1 MNFENNFKITETL
14 DFLYL
19 IILAI
24 FPLSLIFGNLLIN
37 FFIFLFSINFFINFK
52 ENKVF
57 FKDKVFYLLVF
68 FFTSLLINLI
78 FSLNPESSF
87 PRVIKIF
94 FIIIFIFEIKRL
106 IQKYEINYMK
116 YIYTSWFI
124 IFLALS
130 IDVLFEFTFGY
141 NIIGNKSYM
150 PGRIAS
156 FFGDEL
162 VIGAFYHGFVLFFLS
177 YLIFKRSKI
186 YILIISIIFVLLV
199 SFLIG
204 ERSNFIK
211 LFLAV
216 IFFTTF
222 ALQINYKIKIIT
234 FLITIM
240 TLFAFLNL
248 NESYKTRYFDQIK
261 TLFSTN
267 GYSEYIKN
275 SQYGAHRDAAMKI
288 FKENL
293 FFGVGI
299 KNYRYE
305 SSKKKYENKEYARTN
320 ERQATHPH
328 QIHHEF
334 LSETGI
340 FGYSAFLIFI
350 LSSIYLGLKS
360 YIKSKNLYQLSAIIF
375 IITNLLPLLPSGS
388 FLSTYTS
395 GIFWINF
402 AIMNSY
408 IKELNFKI

>member
-1 MNFENNFKITETL
+1 MNVENNLKVTKPL
-14 DFLYL
+14 DFVYL

-37 FFIFLFSINFFINFK
+37 FFILLFSINFFINFK
-52 ENKVF
+52 ENKIF
-57 FKDKVFYLLVF
+57 FKDKIFYLLVF
-68 FFTSLLINLI
+68 FFISLVINLL

-87 PRVIKIF
+87 PRVIKIS

-106 IQKYEINYMK
+106 VQKYEITYMK
-116 YIYTSWFI
+116 YIFTSWFV
-124 IFLALS
+124 IFLVLNM
-130 IDVLFEFTFGY
+130 DVLFELAFGY
-141 NIIGNKSYM
+141 NLIGNKSYI

-186 YILIISIIFVLLV
+186 HILIISIIFVLLI

-216 IFFTTF
+216 TFFTSL
-222 ALQINYKIKIIT
+222 ALHINYKIKIIT
-234 FLITIM
+234 FLITII

-261 TLFSTN
+261 TLFSAN
-267 GYSEYIKN
+267 GYSEYIKK
-275 SQYGAHRDAAMKI
+275 SQYGAHRDTAMKI

-293 FFGVGI
+293 IFGVGI
-299 KNYRYE
+299 KNFRYE
-305 SSKKKYENKEYARTN
+305 SSKKKYENKEYALTN

-340 FGYSAFLIFI
+340 FGYFSFLIFI

-360 YIKSKNLYQLSAIIF
+360 YLKSKNLYQLSAIIF
-375 IITNLLPLLPSGS
+375 IVTNLLPLLPSGS

-402 AIMNSY
+402 AIMNGY
-408 IKELNFKI
+408 IKN

>member
-1 MNFENNFKITETL
+1 MNVENNLKITKPL
-14 DFLYL
+14 DFVYL

-52 ENKVF
+52 ENKIF
-57 FKDKVFYLLVF
+57 FKDKIFYLLVF
-68 FFTSLLINLI
+68 FFISLVINLL

-87 PRVIKIF
+87 PRVIKIS

-106 IQKYEINYMK
+106 VQKYEITYMK
-116 YIYTSWFI
+116 YIFTSWFV
-124 IFLALS
+124 IFLVLNM
-130 IDVLFEFTFGY
+130 DVLFELAFGY
-141 NIIGNKSYM
+141 NLIGNKSYI

-186 YILIISIIFVLLV
+186 HILIISIIFVLLI

-216 IFFTTF
+216 TFFTSL
-222 ALQINYKIKIIT
+222 ALHINYKIKIIT
-234 FLITIM
+234 FLITII

-261 TLFSTN
+261 TLFSAN
-267 GYSEYIKN
+267 GYSEYIKK
-275 SQYGAHRDAAMKI
+275 SQYGAHRDTAMKI

-293 FFGVGI
+293 IFGVGI
-299 KNYRYE
+299 KNFRYE
-305 SSKKKYENKEYARTN
+305 SSKKKYENKEYALTN
-320 ERQATHPH
+320 QRQATHPH

-340 FGYSAFLIFI
+340 FGYFSFLIFI

-360 YIKSKNLYQLSAIIF
+360 YLKSKNLYQLSAIIF
-375 IITNLLPLLPSGS
+375 IVTNLLPLLPSGS

-402 AIMNSY
+402 AIMNGY
-408 IKELNFKI
+408 IKN

>member
-1 MNFENNFKITETL
+1 MNVENNLKITKPL
-14 DFLYL
+14 DFVYL

-52 ENKVF
+52 ENKIF
-57 FKDKVFYLLVF
+57 FKDKIFYLLVF
-68 FFTSLLINLI
+68 FFISLVINLL

-87 PRVIKIF
+87 PRVIKIS

-106 IQKYEINYMK
+106 VQKYEITYMK
-116 YIYTSWFI
+116 YIFTSWFV
-124 IFLALS
+124 IFLVLNM
-130 IDVLFEFTFGY
+130 DVLFELAFGY
-141 NIIGNKSYM
+141 NLIGNKSYM

-186 YILIISIIFVLLV
+186 HILIISIIFVLLI

-216 IFFTTF
+216 TFFTSL
-222 ALQINYKIKIIT
+222 ALHINYKIKIIT
-234 FLITIM
+234 FLITII

-261 TLFSTN
+261 TLFSAN
-267 GYSEYIKN
+267 GYSEYIKK
-275 SQYGAHRDAAMKI
+275 SQYGAHRDTAMKI

-293 FFGVGI
+293 IFGVGI
-299 KNYRYE
+299 KNFRYE
-305 SSKKKYENKEYARTN
+305 SSKKKYENKEYALTN

-340 FGYSAFLIFI
+340 FGYFSFLIFI

-360 YIKSKNLYQLSAIIF
+360 YLKSKNLYQLSAIIF
-375 IITNLLPLLPSGS
+375 IVTNLLPLLPSGS

-402 AIMNSY
+402 AIMNGY
-408 IKELNFKI
+408 IKN

>member
-1 MNFENNFKITETL
+1 MNVENNLKITKPL
-14 DFLYL
+14 DFVYL

-52 ENKVF
+52 ENKIF
-57 FKDKVFYLLVF
+57 FKDKIFYLFVF
-68 FFTSLLINLI
+68 FFISLVINLL

-87 PRVIKIF
+87 PRVIKIS

-106 IQKYEINYMK
+106 VQKYEITYMK
-116 YIYTSWFI
+116 YIFTSWFV
-124 IFLALS
+124 IFLVLNM
-130 IDVLFEFTFGY
+130 DVLFELAFGY
-141 NIIGNKSYM
+141 NLIGNKSYI

-186 YILIISIIFVLLV
+186 HILIISIIFVLLI

-216 IFFTTF
+216 TFFTSL
-222 ALQINYKIKIIT
+222 ALHINYKIKIIT
-234 FLITIM
+234 FLITII

-261 TLFSTN
+261 TLFSAN
-267 GYSEYIKN
+267 GYSEYIKK
-275 SQYGAHRDAAMKI
+275 SQYGAHRDTAMKI

-293 FFGVGI
+293 IFGVGI
-299 KNYRYE
+299 KNFRYE
-305 SSKKKYENKEYARTN
+305 SSKKKYENKEYALTN

-340 FGYSAFLIFI
+340 FGYFSFLIFI

-360 YIKSKNLYQLSAIIF
+360 YLKSKNLYQLSAIIF
-375 IITNLLPLLPSGS
+375 IVTNLLPLLPSGS

-402 AIMNSY
+402 AIMNGY
-408 IKELNFKI
+408 IKN

>member
-1 MNFENNFKITETL
+1 MNVENNLKITKPL
-14 DFLYL
+14 DFVYL

-52 ENKVF
+52 ENKIF
-57 FKDKVFYLLVF
+57 FKDKIFYLLVF
-68 FFTSLLINLI
+68 FFISLVINLL

-87 PRVIKIF
+87 PRVIKIS

-106 IQKYEINYMK
+106 VQKYEITYMK
-116 YIYTSWFI
+116 YIFTSWFV
-124 IFLALS
+124 IFLVLNM
-130 IDVLFEFTFGY
+130 DVLFELAFGY
-141 NIIGNKSYM
+141 NLIGNKSYI

-186 YILIISIIFVLLV
+186 HILIISIIFVLLI

-216 IFFTTF
+216 TFFTSL
-222 ALQINYKIKIIT
+222 ALHINYKIKIIT
-234 FLITIM
+234 FLITII

-261 TLFSTN
+261 TLFSAN
-267 GYSEYIKN
+267 GYSEYIKK
-275 SQYGAHRDAAMKI
+275 SQYGAHRDTAMKI

-293 FFGVGI
+293 IFGVGI
-299 KNYRYE
+299 KNFRYE
-305 SSKKKYENKEYARTN
+305 SSKKKYENKEYALTN

-340 FGYSAFLIFI
+340 FGYFSFLIFI

-360 YIKSKNLYQLSAIIF
+360 YLKSKNLYQLSAIIF
-375 IITNLLPLLPSGS
+375 IVTNLLPLLPSGS

-402 AIMNSY
+402 AIMNGY
-408 IKELNFKI
+408 IKN

>member
-1 MNFENNFKITETL
+1 MNVENNLKITKPL
-14 DFLYL
+14 DFVYL

-52 ENKVF
+52 ENKIF
-57 FKDKVFYLLVF
+57 FKDKIFYLFVF
-68 FFTSLLINLI
+68 FFISLVINLL

-87 PRVIKIF
+87 PRVIKIS
-94 FIIIFIFEIKRL
+94 FIVIFIFEIKRL
-106 IQKYEINYMK
+106 VQKYEITYMK
-116 YIYTSWFI
+116 YIFTSWFV
-124 IFLALS
+124 IFLVLNM
-130 IDVLFEFTFGY
+130 DVLFELAFGY
-141 NIIGNKSYM
+141 NLIGNKSYI

-186 YILIISIIFVLLV
+186 HILIISIIFVLLI

-216 IFFTTF
+216 TFFTSL
-222 ALQINYKIKIIT
+222 ALHINYKIKIIT
-234 FLITIM
+234 FLITII

-261 TLFSTN
+261 TLFSAN
-267 GYSEYIKN
+267 GYSEYIKK
-275 SQYGAHRDAAMKI
+275 SQYGAHRDTAMKI

-293 FFGVGI
+293 IFGVGI
-299 KNYRYE
+299 KNFRYE
-305 SSKKKYENKEYARTN
+305 SSKKKYENKEYALTN

-340 FGYSAFLIFI
+340 FGYFSFLIFI

-360 YIKSKNLYQLSAIIF
+360 YLKSKNLYQLSAIIF
-375 IITNLLPLLPSGS
+375 IVTNLLPLLPSGS

-402 AIMNSY
+402 AIMNGY
-408 IKELNFKI
+408 IKN